1 MKKIIY
7 DTLSGKFE
15 VEFKAGV
22 DDLEVANIKPIDWAD
37 ERAIPYLKERVEA
50 FIKARTD
57 EETEEAYSSS
67 RMLGGVHA
75 PWLAGIEIPEGAVS

>member
-1 MKKIIY
+1 MRKIIY

-15 VEFKAGV
+15 V
-22 DDLEVANIKPIDWAD
+22 DLKPGTDKLIVANIKPIDWAD

-50 FIKARTD
+50 FIDAKTD
-57 EETEEAYSSS
+57 EEAEEAYSSI